1 MLQPGYSAGPMSA
14 FGVDPTTQLNNVF
27 YNELSFTGQV
37 DPATQVAQG
46 SMPGGLPYAIPTA
59 NFAEMPDAFAVIVE
73 LPGVELKDVT
83 LQLQGHQLVLTA
95 FRKPIFA
102 YGPSNYGY
110 LATEGR
116 FGSLSRAFVLPAT
129 VNRTAIRAQ
138 FGHGVLTIFLP
149 KVAQQQGV
157 APAPSVSEV
166 VINAA
171 L

>member
-1 MLQPGYSAGPMSA
+1 MLQPGYSAGPMA
-14 FGVDPTTQLNNVF
+14 GFGVEPATQLNNVF

-37 DPATQVAQG
+37 DPATQMATG
-46 SMPGGLPYAIPTA
+46 SMPSGLPYAVPTS
-59 NFAEMPDAFAVIVE
+59 NFAEMPDAYAVIVE

-149 KVAQQQGV
+149 KVTQQQGV
-157 APAPSVSEV
+157 AQMPTVSEV
-166 VINAA
+166 AINAA